1 MIRMLCPCERRAGA
15 VTDRYVVGLN
25 RVADLIDWK
34 HDRKAEGL
42 PPVNA
47 QRVPVSF
54 VFESRPRLPTVDP
67 NGRTRTPINL

>member
-1 MIRMLCPCERRAGA
+1 MLRPYERQAGA
-15 VTDRYVVGLN
+15 VTDRHVVGFDA
-25 RVADLIDWK
+25 VPDLMDWE

-67 NGRTRTPINL
+67 EGLTLAPINL